1 MTVILLVMGLVLLYV
16 GAELLVRSA
25 AALAFRL
32 GISSLV
38 IGLTIVAYGTSA
50 PEMTVSTMAA
60 FAGQGDIA
68 VTNVVGSNIFN
79 IAFILGI
86 TSLIC
91 PIRIS
96 RQFVRWDVPIMI
108 FVSLLCCL
116 MLLDKFLTRLDG
128 SILLQGIIF
137 YTIWIYRIGLKSA
150 TGTINSLE
158 YPAADKKAAG
168 RLPILIVCIFAGLIL
183 LVLGSKALVAGATS
197 IARSVGLSEAVIG
210 LTIIS
215 AGTSLPELATSVVAA
230 FRRQPD
236 IAVGNV
242 IGSNIFNILAILGTS
257 SLLVPYSAN
266 GLTNIDLSVM
276 VGFAVITLPL
286 MWTKF
291 SLSRTEGLFLLAGYG
306 IYLWHLW
313 PQTNQHF

>member
-197 IARSVGLSEAVIG
+197 ISRSVGLSEAVIG

>member
-60 FAGQGDIA
+60 FAGQGDNA

-96 RQFVRWDVPIMI
+96 RQFVRLDVPIMI

-215 AGTSLPELATSVVAA
+215 AGTSLPELATSIVAA

-313 PQTNQHF
+313 PQTQHF